1 MGLGQGKAEVSG
13 WQEEGV
19 WGADLERKWAMLTL
33 KLEQRDGA
41 FGLWPPLDF
50 LTPSCRERLST
61 HILQL
66 PHHLHRQVAQQGGRA
81 SSSPI
86 SFHPRNTV

>member
-19 WGADLERKWAMLTL
+19 WGADLDRKWAMLTGPQSGTKGRCL
-33 KLEQRDGA
+33 RSLA
-41 FGLWPPLDF
+41 PLDF

-66 PHHLHRQVAQQGGRA
+66 PHPSTPAGGAAGR
-81 SSSPI
+81 
-86 SFHPRNTV
+86 

>member
-19 WGADLERKWAMLTL
+19 WGADLERKWAMLTGPQSGT
-33 KLEQRDGA
+33 KGR
-41 FGLWPPLDF
+41 GLRSLARLDF

-61 HILQL
+61 RIFQL
-66 PHHLHRQVAQQGGRA
+66 PHPSTPAGGA
-81 SSSPI
+81 AGW
-86 SFHPRNTV
+86 